1 MPHGRHAGRP
11 ASNTM
16 NKLQTAAL
24 TLLIALTL
32 AAAPARSACSIGE
45 AKRDLPDGAMAE
57 ILAVSVTAVF
67 PGGVYVE
74 QHDRVQ
80 GIRVVTDQT
89 LAEGDVVDVYGQMLT
104 DTNGERC
111 VAALPEY
118 PMIPSSTHAL
128 QPLHIGARAFVGG
141 SFGLQEGMAGEAGL
155 NTIGLLVT
163 VSGPVSGFDSAIP
176 GSWFVIGGPAG
187 PEIKIVAPQEVKID
201 RDAQYVVA
209 TGICTVEKVD
219 GVMKRVLKVRRQSD
233 IVSHQ
238 SWAEGK
244 VQTLTLD
251 EKVGQVFQ
259 VRVSGS
265 TLTET
270 DRAVIA
276 DKHIGGVIYFQWNG
290 NLDDPTEAAQLSNDL
305 QTAALGVGGTG
316 IPLLISLDQEGG
328 RVTRI
333 TGGAQFPG
341 NMGIGASRSA
351 ELARLTGSVFG
362 AEISAIGANMDL
374 APVLDVNNNPAN
386 PVIGV
391 RSFGEDPALAAEMG
405 IGYLQGLHEHEVIA
419 CAKHFPGHGDT
430 NVDSHSG
437 LPVVTYDFD
446 TLDTIHGR
454 PFREA
459 IAAGLDTIMTA
470 HIVVTCLD
478 PDRPATLSPL
488 VIDGY
493 LRANLGFDGVVMTDS
508 MGMAGVTSG
517 YGVDQSAVMAI
528 QAGVDMLSL
537 SPDLDTAMAAVK
549 AAVIS
554 GAIPQARL
562 DQAVMRILRLKRQ
575 YGLFE
580 NPFVDTSAAAGIVG
594 CQEHW
599 NAEVAVARGAM
610 TLVQNTGGVL
620 PLNLNESDRVLLVTV
635 QSSAETTTDAAA
647 RFASFITAQHANTES
662 LAISENPTR
671 TARNTVKNAA
681 TSADVVIIATAHAE
695 AYSGQVTLIN
705 DLLAMPKPVIAVG
718 LREPYEFAAIP
729 GVTAYLAAYNYRNCG
744 FAAAADV
751 IFGVV
756 NPSGLLP
763 VTIPGLYAF
772 GHGLSY

>member
-1 MPHGRHAGRP
+1 
-11 ASNTM
+11 M
-16 NKLQTAAL
+16 NKLQTASL
-24 TLLIALTL
+24 TILIALTL
-32 AAAPARSACSIGE
+32 AAGSARSACSIGE
-45 AKRDLPDGAMAE
+45 AKRDLPDGAPAE
-57 ILAVSVTAVF
+57 ILAASVTAVF
-67 PGGVYVE
+67 PGAVYVE
-74 QHDRVQ
+74 QQDRVQ
-80 GIRVVTDQT
+80 AVRVATDQT
-89 LAEGDVVDVYGQMLT
+89 LAEGDVVDVYGQMFT
-104 DTNGERC
+104 DANGERC

-118 PMIPSSTHAL
+118 PMIPSGTHAL

-141 SFGLQEGMAGEAGL
+141 SFGLQEGIAGEAGL

-163 VSGPVSGFDSAIP
+163 VSGPVSGFDAAIP
-176 GSWFVIGGPAG
+176 GSWFVIG
-187 PEIKIVAPQEVKID
+187 PEIKIVVPPEVKID

-219 GVMKRVLKVRRQSD
+219 GVMKRVLRVRGQSD

-259 VRVSGS
+259 VRVDGS

-305 QTAALGVGGTG
+305 QTAALGPGGDG

-362 AEISAIGANMDL
+362 AEIRAIGANMDL

-391 RSFGEDPALAAEMG
+391 RSFGEEPGLVAEMG
-405 IGYLQGLHEHEVIA
+405 IGYLQGLHDHEVIA

-437 LPVVTYDFD
+437 LPVVTYDFN

-459 IAAGLDTIMTA
+459 IAAGLDTVMTA

-517 YGVDQSAVMAI
+517 YGVDQSSVMAI

-562 DQAVMRILRLKRQ
+562 DQAVTRILRLKRQ

-580 NPFVDTSAAAGIVG
+580 NPFVETSAAAGIVG
-594 CQEHW
+594 CEEHW
-599 NAEVAVARGAM
+599 NAEVTAALGAM
-610 TLVQNTGGVL
+610 TLVQNTGGLL
-620 PLNLNESDRVLLVTV
+620 PLNLTESDKVLLVTV

-647 RFASFITAQHANTES
+647 RFASFITPLHANTES
-662 LAISENPTR
+662 LAISENPAR

-681 TSADVVIIATAHAE
+681 ASADVVIIATAHAE
-695 AYSGQVTLIN
+695 AYSGLVTLIN
-705 DLLAMPKPVIAVG
+705 DLLAMPKPVVAVG
-718 LREPYEFAAIP
+718 LREPYELAAIP
-729 GVTAYLAAYNYRNCG
+729 NVTAYLAAYNYRNCG